1 MVHMKNK
8 YSTLLSELVLNG
20 KRIIAICGIAVGMG
34 NMDCGCFKKLF
45 NCGTSKEGEEP
56 NNEEWFIDTVTV
68 DTCTFKCSNGGSHEV
83 KDGDTLVVEATVT
96 GGVDENQKQVGPIR
110 IKEAKTSFCLG
121 HENLKYGEINISV
134 LNSGDCA
141 VLDGESIID
150 PVTCQPLGIF
160 NKVINDSCP
169 STRISYKVVGFCNED
184 N

>member
-1 MVHMKNK
+1 MKNK

-110 IKEAKTSFCLG
+110 IKSITILNLLG
-121 HENLKYGEINISV
+121 DAKYGEIDIKS
-134 LNSGDCA
+134 LNHGRCA
-141 VLDGESIID
+141 VLYNGSVID
-150 PVTCQPLGIF
+150 PVTCEELNIF
-160 NKVINDSCP
+160 NIGLDDGTTSAYVE
-169 STRISYKVVGFCNED
+169 YKVLGFCKGN
-184 N
+184 